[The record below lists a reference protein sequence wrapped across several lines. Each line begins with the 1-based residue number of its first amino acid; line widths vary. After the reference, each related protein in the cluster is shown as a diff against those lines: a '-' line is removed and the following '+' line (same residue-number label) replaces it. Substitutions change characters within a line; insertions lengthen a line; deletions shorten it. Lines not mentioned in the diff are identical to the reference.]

1 MSIKLSTYKTEEK
14 KVLEEQY
21 EFNVVDDINIGLL
34 HQVSKAN
41 RTNHRNN
48 TASVKTRAEVSGTG
62 AKPWAQKGT
71 GRARQ
76 GSLRSPQFVG
86 GGVAHGPGGRVYID
100 RTPKKMKRKSL
111 DMAISKRISE
121 ESVFVVDSKGMEKP
135 STKIASSILNEF
147 KINKPF
153 TFVYSENDD
162 VLIKSFRNIK
172 NSNIVSVS
180 KLSTF
185 DVISKDYIIFSMN
198 GINDISKES
207 KWNILRMY

>member
-1 MSIKLSTYKTEEK
+1 MSIKLITYRTEEHK
-14 KVLEEQY
+14 ALEAKY
-21 EFNVVDDINIGLL
+21 EFNVIDEINIGLL

-48 TASVKTRAEVSGTG
+48 TASVKTRAQVSGTG

-135 STKIASSILNEF
+135 STKLASSILNEF
-147 KINKPF
+147 KISKPF
-153 TFVYSENDD
+153 TFFYYENDD
-162 VLIKSFRNIK
+162 VLIKSFINIK
-172 NSNIVSVS
+172 KSNIFYFS

-185 DVISKDYIIFSMN
+185 YVISKDYIIFSMN

>member
-1 MSIKLSTYKTEEK
+1 MSIKLVTYLTEEK

-21 EFNVVDDINIGLL
+21 EYNVIDEINIGLL

-48 TASVKTRAEVSGTG
+48 TASVKTRAQVSGTG

-111 DMAISKRISE
+111 NMAISKRITE
-121 ESVFVVDSKGMEKP
+121 EAVFVVDSKGMEKP
-135 STKIASSILNEF
+135 STKLASSILNEF
-147 KINKPF
+147 KINKSF
-153 TFVYSENDD
+153 TFVYSQNDD

-172 NSNIVSVS
+172 NSNVVSFS

-185 DVISKDYIIFSMN
+185 DVISKDYIIFSKN
-198 GINDISKES
+198 AINDISEEEK
-207 KWNILRMY
+207 

>member
-1 MSIKLSTYKTEEK
+1 MSIKLATYLIEEK
-14 KVLEEQY
+14 KVLEEKY
-21 EFNVVDDINIGLL
+21 EFNVIDEVNIGLL

-48 TASVKTRAEVSGTG
+48 TASVKTRAQVSGTG

-135 STKIASSILNEF
+135 STNLASSILNEF
-147 KINKPF
+147 KINKSF

-162 VLIKSFRNIK
+162 ILIKSFRNIK
-172 NSNIVSVS
+172 NSNIVSFS

-185 DVISKDYIIFSMN
+185 DVISKDYIIFSKN
-198 GINDISKES
+198 AINNISKEA
-207 KWNILRMY
+207 KWSILKMY

>member
-172 NSNIVSVS
+172 KSNIVSVS
-180 KLSTF
+180 
-185 DVISKDYIIFSMN
+185 
-198 GINDISKES
+198 
-207 KWNILRMY
+207 

>member
-1 MSIKLSTYKTEEK
+1 MSIKLATYVTEEK
-14 KVLEEQY
+14 KVLEEKY
-21 EFNVVDDINIGLL
+21 EFNVIDEVNIGLL

-48 TASVKTRAEVSGTG
+48 TASVKTRAQVSGTG

-135 STKIASSILNEF
+135 STNLASSILNEF
-147 KINKPF
+147 KINKSF

-162 VLIKSFRNIK
+162 ILIKSFRNIK
-172 NSNIVSVS
+172 NSNIVSFL

-185 DVISKDYIIFSMN
+185 DVISKDYIIFSKN
-198 GINDISKES
+198 AINNISKEA
-207 KWNILRMY
+207 K

>member
-1 MSIKLSTYKTEEK
+1 MSIKLATYITEEK
-14 KVLEEQY
+14 KVLEEKY
-21 EFNVVDDINIGLL
+21 EFNVIDEVNIGLL

-48 TASVKTRAEVSGTG
+48 TASVKTRAQVSGTG

-135 STKIASSILNEF
+135 STNLASSILNEF
-147 KINKPF
+147 KINKSF

-162 VLIKSFRNIK
+162 ILIKSFRNIK
-172 NSNIVSVS
+172 NSNIVSFL

-185 DVISKDYIIFSMN
+185 DVISKDYIIFSKN
-198 GINDISKES
+198 AINNISKEA
-207 KWNILRMY
+207 K